1 MLEQRARTHAHVC
14 CFIIMLTAV
23 AVVLLLQVCP
33 YYGSRR
39 AVPGADVVLAPYNAV
54 LMPDARDSL
63 GIELQDSV
71 LVFDEAH
78 NLLDALNSAHSTT
91 VTGKTQGSN
100 QHVATNWCTDSAVGR
115 DSSMNGCTGCSR
127 HLCQHM
133 GMLASSHTMPSCAM
147 SCCLVLQLGSCC
159 LFKGASLPTTT
170 ASRPCSTPAMHKTY
184 SACCT

>member
-1 MLEQRARTHAHVC
+1 MR
-14 CFIIMLTAV
+14 CFVVMLTAAHV
-23 AVVLLLQVCP
+23 ALFLQICP

-91 VTGKTQGSN
+91 VTGNTQAVPAAAAAGSIMRWAAAGCQCN
-100 QHVATNWCTDSAVGR
+100 QHIAPTCWQHVGAL
-115 DSSMNGCTGCSR
+115 T
-127 HLCQHM
+127 
-133 GMLASSHTMPSCAM
+133 
-147 SCCLVLQLGSCC
+147 
-159 LFKGASLPTTT
+159 
-170 ASRPCSTPAMHKTY
+170 
-184 SACCT
+184 